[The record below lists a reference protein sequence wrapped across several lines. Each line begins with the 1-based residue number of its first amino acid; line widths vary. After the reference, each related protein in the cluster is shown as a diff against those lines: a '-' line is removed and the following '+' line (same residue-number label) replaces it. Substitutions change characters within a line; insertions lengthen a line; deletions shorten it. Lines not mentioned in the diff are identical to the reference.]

1 MKAVENWLKNDDIN
15 FEAVTENG
23 NQVVM
28 DSTEKLGAK
37 PMEMILMG
45 LGGCASYDV
54 VSILQKGRQAISDV
68 RCELT
73 ATRADSIPA
82 VFTEIHLHFVVTGS
96 DVKEV
101 QVKKA
106 IELSAEK
113 YCSASKMLSA
123 GGVTITHDYEII
135 AQ

>member
-1 MKAVENWLKNDDIN
+1 MKATVNWLKNEDIN